1 MPTIDEARAAKVR
14 EHWAARQ
21 ERQLAERGPRG
32 LAEAWWD
39 RVRAQCRAA
48 EAKGDPELWNVLA
61 RTLENFYGSH
71 NA

>member
-1 MPTIDEARAAKVR
+1 MSTIEEARAEKVR
-14 EHWAARQ
+14 QHWAARQ

-48 EAKGDPELWNVLA
+48 EEKGDPELWNVLA
-61 RTLENFYGSH
+61 RTLENFCAGHSK
-71 NA
+71 

>member
-1 MPTIDEARAAKVR
+1 MSTIAELRAERVR
-14 EHWAARQ
+14 QHWA
-21 ERQLAERGPRG
+21 ERQAQQLATRGPKG

-39 RVRAQCRAA
+39 RVRAQCREA